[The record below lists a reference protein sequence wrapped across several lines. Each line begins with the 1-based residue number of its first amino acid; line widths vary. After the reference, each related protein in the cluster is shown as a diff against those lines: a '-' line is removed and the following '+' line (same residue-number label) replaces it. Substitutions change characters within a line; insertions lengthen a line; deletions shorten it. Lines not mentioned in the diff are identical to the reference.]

1 MDRIHFIEQQV
12 ERLDDQAFAAFL
24 AWFDRHADL
33 RWAGRWTDDSFGVAR
48 APVACITDVVDTD
61 DAARAVHAGKS
72 LAYSVARRSA
82 QRSAHCAEPL
92 PGYVRDPAPPAASHR
107 VSEPMSER
115 VSEPACQPRAA
126 VWPAQVSRRG

>member
-48 APVACITDVVDTD
+48 APVACITDVADSNG
-61 DAARAVHAGKS
+61 AAGAGHS
-72 LAYSVARRSA
+72 GPSFAYSVAH
-82 QRSAHCAEPL
+82 RSAHHSAQCSEPL
-92 PGYVRDPAPPAASHR
+92 AGYLRAPAQPAASRR
-107 VSEPMSER
+107 VSEPMSGPG
-115 VSEPACQPRAA
+115 SEPVCQPRAA
-126 VWPAQVSRRG
+126 GWLAQMLRGE